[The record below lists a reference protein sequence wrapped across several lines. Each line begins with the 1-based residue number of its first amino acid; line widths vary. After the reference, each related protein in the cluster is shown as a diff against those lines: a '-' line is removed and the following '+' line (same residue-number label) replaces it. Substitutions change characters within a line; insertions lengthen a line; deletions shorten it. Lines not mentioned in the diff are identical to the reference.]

1 MEFHGTEN
9 EATKQLVILGGGTA
23 GTMAANKLRR
33 RLPPEEWAITVV
45 DQSATHYYQPG
56 FLFIPFGIYRP
67 DEVCK
72 PRSRFIAEGVGL
84 VDAEIE
90 RVLPAEGRVV
100 LDGGRT
106 LRYDQLVIATGTSP
120 RPEQTPGMA
129 DALGGDVHEFYTFEG
144 AERLAAKLADWPGGR
159 LVVHVAEMPI
169 KCPVAPLEFAF
180 LADAFFTER
189 GLRDRVQMKYVTPLE
204 GAFTKP
210 VASKYLGSMLDQ
222 RHIALEADF
231 MVESVDAVNRRLV
244 SFDGREVEYDLL
256 VTVPVNMGADYI
268 ALSGLGD
275 ELNYVPVDK
284 ETLLSNA
291 YPNIFAVGDASNI
304 PASKAGSVAH
314 FSIDLFVDNF
324 VEHVHGR
331 PMTKKFDGHA
341 NCFVE
346 TGHGKGML
354 IDFNYL
360 TEPLPGKYPV
370 PGIGPFSLLKETEV
384 NHWGK
389 LGFRWMYW
397 NVLLP
402 GRPTPLPAAMS
413 MAGKHPDDDAE

>member
-1 MEFHGTEN
+1 MIPWLVPHVPFPPLDTALAKPNGLLAAGGELSPHRLIEAYRGGIFPWFN
-9 EATKQLVILGGGTA
+9 EGEPILWWSPDPRMVILPNELRVSRSL
-23 GTMAANKLRR
+23 NKILKKRN
-33 RLPPEEWAITVV
+33 
-45 DQSATHYYQPG
+45 Y
-56 FLFIPFGIYRP
+56 
-67 DEVCK
+67 
-72 PRSRFIAEGVGL
+72 
-84 VDAEIE
+84 EI
-90 RVLPAEGRVV
+90 R
-100 LDGGRT
+100 
-106 LRYDQLVIATGTSP
+106 
-120 RPEQTPGMA
+120 
-129 DALGGDVHEFYTFEG
+129 
-144 AERLAAKLADWPGGR
+144 
-159 LVVHVAEMPI
+159 
-169 KCPVAPLEFAF
+169 AF

-331 PMTKKFDGHA
+331 PMTEKFDGHA

-346 TGHGKGML
+346 TGHGKGLL

-413 MAGKHPDDDAE
+413 MAGKHADDETE